1 MIGYFGLLCLLIVVS
16 SSSLMVL
23 FGGLSLVIGQHKR
36 EHPHLRYLPA
46 SVALSYVSFLFS
58 FASIVFLAYAFAV
71 DDFSLSYVSQN
82 SNSLLDVP
90 YKIAATWGGHEGSML
105 FWVVTLAFWGAVIA
119 SKSFQSMQLKRD
131 TLWVMHLLV
140 AIFSWFTFLASNP
153 FEFNQILP
161 LEGRVLNPMLQDIG
175 LIIHPPMLYLGYVG
189 FASVLALAVGSLL
202 SNTYTDEWV
211 KAARVYCLVAWGFL
225 TVGIA
230 IGSWWAYYELGWG
243 GWWFWDPVEN
253 ASLLP
258 WLTSTALLHVLMV
271 GSNRNQLRFWSYSL
285 AFITYCLSILGTFIV
300 RSGVLTSVH
309 AFAIDPGKGF
319 SLLGILTLIFVSAF
333 TMLIARVEFIN
344 SKAVKGML
352 SKNFLVVV
360 CANLFVLAMVVVLFG
375 TFYPMVYEMI
385 GLGNIS
391 VGAPYFNLLF
401 APLAVLALFM
411 SGLSPLLQWESNTRS
426 KTASLKMALFIMLLC
441 SLILAVCIITFYS
454 MLENVAGAE
463 FEIWPLIT
471 TFVAMFVLVSHVY
484 GLVTTA
490 FNLRAL
496 WVSVAHVGVA
506 IAAFGISMNS
516 YYSYELTRKLGPD
529 SSMEF
534 GRYQVTYLNTE
545 LLVANNYTSEQANIL
560 ISHAGS
566 DTNSH
571 LARPEKRHYQVRVMN
586 MTEPSM
592 TPFWN
597 GDVYI
602 TLGDKVDANH
612 YAVRVQFK
620 AFVRWIWAGAA
631 LVVIAVLGLLGQAL
645 QRNMNTARH
654 SMEKRKATDSY
665 AVSDKEVQYHD

>member
-1 MIGYFGLLCLLIVVS
+1 
-16 SSSLMVL
+16 MVL
-23 FGGLSLVIGQHKR
+23 SGGLSLVIGQHKR
-36 EHPHLRYLPA
+36 EHPNLRYLPA

-105 FWVVTLAFWGAVIA
+105 FWVVTLALWGAVIA
-119 SKSFQSMQLKRD
+119 RKSFQSIALKHD
-131 TLWVMHLLV
+131 TLWIMHLLV

-161 LEGRVLNPMLQDIG
+161 LEGRDLNPMLQDIG

-189 FASVLALAVGSLL
+189 FASVLALAVGCLL
-202 SNTYTDEWV
+202 SNTLTDEWI

-258 WLTSTALLHVLMV
+258 WLTSTALLHVLVV
-271 GSNRNQLRFWSYSL
+271 GSNQNQMRYWCYSL

-319 SLLGILTLIFVSAF
+319 SLLGILTVIFVSAF
-333 TMLIARVEFIN
+333 TLLIARAESVSSTN
-344 SKAVKGML
+344 VKGML

-411 SGLSPLLQWESNTRS
+411 SGFAPLLQWEST
-426 KTASLKMALFIMLLC
+426 TQLKPTNLKRALLLLLSC
-441 SLILAVCIITFYS
+441 SLILAGIVIFVYS
-454 MLENVAGAE
+454 KFEDVAGAE
-463 FEIWPLIT
+463 LKLWPLIT
-471 TFVAMFVLVSHVY
+471 TFVAIFVLLSHFY
-484 GLVTTA
+484 GLVTA
-490 FNLRAL
+490 RFNLRKL
-496 WVSVAHVGVA
+496 WVSIAHVGVA
-506 IAAFGISMNS
+506 VAAFGISMNS
-516 YYSYELTRKLGPD
+516 YYSYELTRKLGPN

-534 GRYQVTYLNTE
+534 GRYQVSYLKTE
-545 LLVANNYTSEQANIL
+545 LLIANNYTSEQAHIL
-560 ISHAGS
+560 IGAGENGVTS
-566 DTNSH
+566 R
-571 LARPEKRHYQVRVMN
+571 LALPEKRHYQVRVMN

-592 TPFWN
+592 SAFWN

-602 TLGDKVDANH
+602 TLGEKVDATH
-612 YAVRVQFK
+612 YAVRIQFK

-631 LVVIAVLGLLGQAL
+631 LVVLAVLGLLWQAL
-645 QRNMNTARH
+645 QRHRIIEIRNKA
-654 SMEKRKATDSY
+654 KRRTLDSHV
-665 AVSDKEVQYHD
+665 VSSKKVANHD